1 MKHAGE
7 DRLPIEQ
14 NKRLSHPSIEEVG
27 TLGNLAADD
36 ELYAQLEQEPLA
48 RTLFQLALALATEPS
63 KRGQLRQVVH
73 LQEQRAIALDF
84 STWAIG
90 HIDARVKSMALEYA
104 HDAEVLVQ
112 TLSFKGGT
120 FVSLMQAIE
129 DLYLHEQITQ
139 RVYIK
144 AKLLLWTN
152 VPPKPERQVS

>member
-7 DRLPIEQ
+7 DRLPTEQ

-48 RTLFQLALALATEPS
+48 RTLFRLALALATEPS
-63 KRGQLRQVVH
+63 KLGQLRQVVVH
-73 LQEQRAIALDF
+73 LQEQRAIPEDF

-104 HDAEVLVQ
+104 PDAEVLVQ
-112 TLSFKGGT
+112 TLSFKTLLANDIGNRMKLRLLTELG
-120 FVSLMQAIE
+120 
-129 DLYLHEQITQ
+129 EQD
-139 RVYIK
+139 
-144 AKLLLWTN
+144 AM
-152 VPPKPERQVS
+152 PSA